1 MHPDT
6 VSVILRSAS
15 FIALFQAAGMVLFI
29 AMFGR
34 RLEASLP
41 ALRRITTLTAIAAAA
56 FLIGQYALEAARMAD
71 DMAGI
76 ADPSLQMLAMHSAS
90 SAVLVLR
97 LLGLSVI
104 VGALGRGDLGMTV
117 SVIGAAGVIASFLLI
132 GHTAAHPFRWA
143 LASLLLLHLLIVAFW
158 LGALPPL
165 YLATRRESA
174 LIAAKVTDSFSRVAA
189 WAVPGIFAVGLL
201 MGLVLVRHLAEFRLA
216 YGISLLSKAGGFA
229 LLMGLAAL
237 NKWRLGPAIAS
248 GNPESLRAFRSS
260 LIVEYLLIGTVLSIT
275 AAMTTLFSPEP

>member
-1 MHPDT
+1 MRPDT

-15 FIALFQAAGMVLFI
+15 FIALFQAAGMVFFI

-41 ALRRITTLTAIAAAA
+41 ALRRITKLTAIAAAA

-76 ADPSLQMLAMHSAS
+76 ADPSLQMIAMHSAS

-104 VGALGRGDLGMTV
+104 VGALGRSDMGMTV

-132 GHTAAHPFRWA
+132 GHTAAHPLRWA

-158 LGALPPL
+158 FGALLSL
-165 YLATRRESA
+165 YLATQRESA

-189 WAVPGIFAVGLL
+189 WVVPGIFAAGLL
-201 MGLVLVRHLAEFRLA
+201 MGLVLVRHIVEFRSA
-216 YGISLLSKAGGFA
+216 YGISLLIKAGGFA

-248 GNPESLRAFRSS
+248 GNPQGLHAFRSS
-260 LIVEYLLIGTVLSIT
+260 LIVEYLLIGTVLSVT